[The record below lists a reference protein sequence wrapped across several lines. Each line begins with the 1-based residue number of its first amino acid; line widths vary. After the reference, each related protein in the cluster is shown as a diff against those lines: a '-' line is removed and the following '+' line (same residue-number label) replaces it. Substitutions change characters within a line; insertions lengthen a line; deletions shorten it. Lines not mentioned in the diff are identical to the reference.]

1 VKEVV
6 LGFDKTISIK
16 SNKCDLRVFKED
28 IERRFIN
35 IKNWDGV
42 LKCVEEIKENIA
54 KEYKKLDEKFI
65 QFKKTEEE
73 TVEKTVEDL
82 LNGKFIKYEA
92 VRNEFKKFFGQDELT
107 FVIDNKADIKMI
119 DMINSKKANK
129 TDLNATEDLI
139 GNLNDRVKHISNLLQ
154 NVTNSILPI
163 KNTIMSFD

>member
-1 VKEVV
+1 MIR
-6 LGFDKTISIK
+6 GFDKTISIK